1 MVSPSGR
8 LPTRKQAQKDVQG
21 EIQITAG
28 ATAQLDS
35 HMITSARQYESS
47 CTHERKITA
56 NSSTE
61 WKKGG
66 NGNSRAMKPRVPQHP
81 PQPRSPWL
89 ENRGNREMKR
99 CGRFVG
105 DSEVIT
111 DGGHADRH
119 REWDEHVLR
128 IGETVPPEKASA
140 ASSRN
145 FHADGRGSRR
155 QSAF

>member
-8 LPTRKQAQKDVQG
+8 LPTRKQALKDVQG
-21 EIQITAG
+21 EISKKRTGETQMTACV
-28 ATAQLDS
+28 TAQLDS

-89 ENRGNREMKR
+89 ENRGNREMK
-99 CGRFVG
+99 
-105 DSEVIT
+105 
-111 DGGHADRH
+111 
-119 REWDEHVLR
+119 
-128 IGETVPPEKASA
+128 
-140 ASSRN
+140 
-145 FHADGRGSRR
+145 
-155 QSAF
+155 